1 MINGKKIVALCTYRI
16 YESQEF
22 VFVSEFNRL
31 LMENGFQLFI
41 YAMNSEI
48 GNSGAE
54 VPEVAIFDD
63 IPYNRVDIVV
73 VMDEKL
79 KSRENTQ
86 HIIDRARG
94 CNVPV
99 VVVDGDYDNVA
110 QVKYDYCSGFEEVVR
125 HIIEY
130 HGVTK
135 PHFMAGKKTSPFS
148 NDRIDVFKK
157 VIAENGI
164 EFDDSMLS
172 YGDFWAVPA
181 RAAAEKLLERD
192 ELPEAVICAN
202 DIMAINVC
210 DIFHTAGIDVPGDVL
225 VSGFDGIEEAF
236 MNTPQITTAS
246 CDSFELAAAI
256 MEVIKGTL
264 AGYSNI
270 VRSVVPG
277 FIVNESCGCPKCS
290 EDIASSVNG
299 LNNKFYHHEDDIHA
313 MQLITS
319 KIMIG
324 KDMENNINY
333 LKNTLAPYAIVVM
346 EDACFD
352 MENNY
357 FFENLG
363 NGKRNVVFDSFIESN
378 KPYPYEPQDII
389 PHLDEIIE
397 CGMPLVF
404 NGLEY
409 MGKCPGFVCY
419 YFPKV
424 DIVDYNQTPNLTNCF
439 SMGLGGYAIYRYQ
452 QYLREKLQK
461 MYQYDALTGL
471 YNRMAFMSR
480 YDELIRKTENYGK
493 RLTVLLADLNGLKKI
508 NDTRGHLAGD
518 KAIAAVAEALKR
530 SVPENA
536 ICVRIG
542 GDEMMAFFLG
552 DHECSTIIKDIE
564 KYLEQISEECGFK
577 VSASIGTYA
586 TTFTEEINLNRVIAI
601 ADAQMYE
608 IKRNRDTTEVE
619 EE

>member
-22 VFVSEFNRL
+22 VFVSELNRL
-31 LMENGFQLFI
+31 LVENGFQLFI
-41 YAMNSEI
+41 YALNSEI

-54 VPEVAIFDD
+54 VPEVAIFDE
-63 IPYNRVDIVV
+63 IPYNKTDIVI

-86 HIIDRARG
+86 HIIDRSRG

-99 VVVDGDYDNVA
+99 IVVDGDYENVA
-110 QVKYDYCSGFEEVVR
+110 QVKYDYRSGFEDVVR

-130 HGVTK
+130 HGVK
-135 PHFMAGKKTSPFS
+135 RPHFMAGKKKSPFS
-148 NDRIDVFKK
+148 NERIDVFKK

-164 EFDDSMLS
+164 EFEDSMLS

-236 MNTPQITTAS
+236 LSTPEITTAS
-246 CDSFELAAAI
+246 CDSFALAATI

-264 AGYSNI
+264 AGAKDI
-270 VRSVVPG
+270 VRSVVPS
-277 FIVNESCGCPKCS
+277 FIANESCGCPKCIQ
-290 EDIASSVNG
+290 DAASSING
-299 LNNKFYHHEDDIHA
+299 LNNKFYHHQDDIHA

-324 KDMENNINY
+324 KDMEDNIRY
-333 LKNTLAPYAIVVM
+333 LKETLAPHAAVVM

-352 MENNY
+352 MEKNY

-363 NGKRNVVFDSFIESN
+363 NGKRTVVYDSYAESDE
-378 KPYPYEPQDII
+378 PYTYDQQEIV
-389 PHLDEIIE
+389 PHLDEIMKS
-397 CGMPLVF
+397 GMPIIF

-409 MGKCPGFVCY
+409 MARCPGFVCY
-419 YFPKV
+419 SFPKV
-424 DIVDYNQTPNLTNCF
+424 DIVDYNQTANLTNCF
-439 SMGLGGYAIYRYQ
+439 GMGLGGYAIYKYQ

-461 MYQYDALTGL
+461 MYQNDALTGL
-471 YNRMAFMSR
+471 YNRLAFMSR
-480 YDELIRKTENYGK
+480 YEELIKKPENYGK
-493 RLTVLLADLNGLKKI
+493 RITIFLADLNGLKKI
-508 NDTRGHLAGD
+508 NDTLGHLSGD
-518 KAIAAVAEALKR
+518 KAIAAVAQALQK
-530 SVPENA
+530 SVPDDA

-542 GDEMMAFFLG
+542 GDEMMAFILG
-552 DHECSTIIKDIE
+552 DHDCSHIIHDVE
-564 KYLEQISEECGFK
+564 QYLEQVSEEFGFK

-586 TTFTEEINLNRVIAI
+586 TTFTEEMDLSKVIAI

-608 IKRNRDTTEVE
+608 IKRSRKNAE
-619 EE
+619 